1 MKNIILVFLLFALWQ
16 TSYAQLKVISGDVHI
31 GGSSPTEKLTVNGAI
46 NLGTTANSNA
56 GTIRYLSN
64 VFEGYNGTAWVD
76 LSSPSK
82 WTLAGN
88 NIYFNTGKVGIG
100 GAPATAFEIKDNGSR
115 MRFQR
120 SSAIDGIVIGDS
132 EQNFAIATRVQ
143 GAGATPINSY
153 LFFNHSLGNFGVNT
167 LSPTTDFHI
176 QGDFRLTGGF
186 YDSFVSTGSIGQILT
201 STITGTKW
209 RNLSELGQWLES
221 GSNLYTLGNVG
232 IGTTTPFA
240 KLDVNGDAL
249 ISSIDIGKGNNELSD
264 NTVFGVLAG
273 TAITSG
279 NYNTFI
285 GKNTGIANT
294 TGEKNTFFG
303 RQAGYSNI
311 TGSDNVFIGH
321 QAGYNETGSDKLYID
336 NSSTSTP
343 LIGGDFATDEITVNG
358 DLIVKSGEGI
368 SLPTA
373 GNGIGFG
380 SSDLSN
386 ETWKMEWG
394 GNRELSYYRNDTN
407 KVAGWVGVS
416 TQGAR
421 FAMYQFSLR
430 GTADNNPAYSFLQD
444 GDTGLVRYDADEVG
458 LVTGGV
464 TRLICMADGDT
475 GIGTDAPSEK
485 LDVNGNARFRSIGSG
500 TSSGALHYESD
511 GTLTTNTSDI
521 RLKKNIT
528 RIKSPIKKVQ
538 RLRGVKY
545 SWKDS
550 NDASR
555 QIGLIAQEVE
565 KVVPE
570 LVFTN
575 PVDGYKGV
583 HYDKVV
589 ALLIEAMKGQ
599 QIQIE
604 ALQKEVKRLLKKSR

>member
-1 MKNIILVFLLFALWQ
+1 MKKILLGGLFFAYMQISL
-16 TSYAQLKVISGDVHI
+16 AQLRVDANSQLHI
-31 GGSSPTEKLTVNGAI
+31 GGTSPTERLDVNGAI
-46 NLGTTANSNA
+46 RIGTTANTNA

-82 WTLAGN
+82 WTLTGN

-143 GAGATPINSY
+143 GAAAIPINSY

-209 RNLSELGQWLES
+209 TNLSELGQWLES

-232 IGTTTPFA
+232 IGTTTPVA
-240 KLDVNGDAL
+240 LLDVNGDAL

-273 TAITSG
+273 TAITTG

-311 TGSDNVFIGH
+311 TGSNNVFIGH

-343 LIGGDFATDEITVNG
+343 LIGGDFSTNTLTITG
-358 DLIVKSGEGI
+358 DIEY
-368 SLPTA
+368 T
-373 GNGIGFG
+373 
-380 SSDLSN
+380 
-386 ETWKMEWG
+386 
-394 GNRELSYYRNDTN
+394 
-407 KVAGWVGVS
+407 
-416 TQGAR
+416 
-421 FAMYQFSLR
+421 
-430 GTADNNPAYSFLQD
+430 
-444 GDTGLVRYDADEVG
+444 
-458 LVTGGV
+458 
-464 TRLICMADGDT
+464 
-475 GIGTDAPSEK
+475 
-485 LDVNGNARFRSIGSG
+485 
-500 TSSGALHYESD
+500 
-511 GTLTTNTSDI
+511 GTLTDVSDR
-521 RLKKNIT
+521 RLKKDIEPLKNSLEKILKINPVSFKMKADEKGRT
-528 RIKSPIKKVQ
+528 QLGVIAQNVKEHFPQVVSIIDPVNGFLGVDYTQLVAPLIGAMKAQQAQIEQLQKDIKK
-538 RLRGVKY
+538 
-545 SWKDS
+545 
-550 NDASR
+550 
-555 QIGLIAQEVE
+555 
-565 KVVPE
+565 
-570 LVFTN
+570 
-575 PVDGYKGV
+575 
-583 HYDKVV
+583 
-589 ALLIEAMKGQ
+589 
-599 QIQIE
+599 
-604 ALQKEVKRLLKKSR
+604 LKKRK